1 MDTSPSSD
9 ADATVTEIPG
19 LTVAIASPRHLL
31 AMKMVAFR
39 TIDRSDLVRLFDRL
53 HIQTPEEAAD
63 IVDEVY
69 GVDNLANPGRE
80 ESILSARSV
89 LAAAKATPRP
99 ARHRSSGHQ
108 GRATDGRFA
117 QLHRDEATFQLD
129 DQSSQD

>member
-69 GVDNLANPGRE
+69 GIEHLANPGRE
-80 ESILSARSV
+80 ESIISARSV

-99 ARHRSSGHQ
+99 ARHRSTGHQ
-108 GRATDGRFA
+108 GRTTDGRFA
-117 QLHRDEATFQLD
+117 PLHRDEATFQLD